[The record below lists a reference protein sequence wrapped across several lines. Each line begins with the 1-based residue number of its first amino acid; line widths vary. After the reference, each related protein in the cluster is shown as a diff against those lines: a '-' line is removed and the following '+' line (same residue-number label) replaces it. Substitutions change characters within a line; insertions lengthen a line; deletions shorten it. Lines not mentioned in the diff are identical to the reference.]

1 MNGTLISG
9 ARIAA
14 IQLVCRDV
22 AATAAFYRAAFGRTS
37 SPPPNLMLG
46 EQSIELVPTKSASR
60 ILAPANSTAFQH
72 FAIVVSDIDKAMQK
86 LSGCQ
91 GWSPISRAGPQA
103 LPPASGGVTAF
114 KFRDPE
120 GHPLELL
127 RFPDDA
133 RPPAWSDSRPGTF
146 LGIDHSAITVANTAR
161 SVVFYQELGFI
172 VLSRQVNRGPEQGRL
187 DDLNGAVV
195 EVTSLASPTSA
206 APHLELL
213 CYQNPSVIAE
223 VAAMDDP
230 RSTRLILESGDCDR
244 GTNQAKRSASIADE
258 TCMRDPDGHVL
269 ALIAATADS

>member
-1 MNGTLISG
+1 MNGTRISG

-22 AATAAFYRAAFGRTS
+22 TATAAFYRAVFGCTS
-37 SPPPNLMLG
+37 SSPRDLMLG
-46 EQSIELVPTKSASR
+46 GQSIELVATKSELR

-91 GWSPISRAGPQA
+91 GWIPISRAGPQA

-127 RFPDDA
+127 RFPDGA
-133 RPPAWSDSRPGTF
+133 RPSARSDSKPGTF
-146 LGIDHSAITVANTAR
+146 LGIDHSAITVADTAR
-161 SVVFYQELGFI
+161 SVAFYQGLGFF
-172 VLSRQVNRGPEQGRL
+172 VRSRQVNRGSEQEQL
-187 DDLNGAVV
+187 DDLDGAVV
-195 EVTSLASPTSA
+195 EVTGLASPTGA

-213 CYQNPSVIAE
+213 CYQNPNVIAE
-223 VAAMDDP
+223 VAAVDDP
-230 RSTRLILESGDCDR
+230 RSTRLILESEDCNRAYRAD
-244 GTNQAKRSASIADE
+244 QANRSASMVDKTWI
-258 TCMRDPDGHVL
+258 RDPDGHVL
-269 ALIAATADS
+269 AFNRDGF

>member
-1 MNGTLISG
+1 MAHRISG

-22 AATAAFYRAAFGRTS
+22 AATAAFYRAAFGCTS
-37 SPPPNLMLG
+37 SPSPPDLMLG
-46 EQSIELVPTKSASR
+46 EQSIELVATKSASR
-60 ILAPANSTAFQH
+60 IFAPANSTAFQH

-91 GWSPISRAGPQA
+91 GWIPISRAGPQV

-127 RFPDDA
+127 WFPDGA
-133 RPPAWSDSRPGTF
+133 RPPAWSDSRPATF
-146 LGIDHSAITVANTAR
+146 LGIDHSAITVADTAR
-161 SVVFYQELGFI
+161 SVAFYQELGFF
-172 VLSRQVNRGPEQGRL
+172 VLSRQVNRGSEQERL
-187 DDLNGAVV
+187 DDLDGAVV
-195 EVTSLASPTSA
+195 EVTGLASPTGA

-213 CYQNPSVIAE
+213 CYQKPNVIAE

-230 RSTRLILESGDCDR
+230 RSTRLILEGGAATVEPIRPSGH
-244 GTNQAKRSASIADE
+244 SIVDE

-269 ALIAATADS
+269 EFVAARANS

>member
-1 MNGTLISG
+1 MNGTRISG
-9 ARIAA
+9 AQIAA

-22 AATAAFYRAAFGRTS
+22 AATAAFYRTAFGCTS
-37 SPPPNLMLG
+37 PSPPDLMLG
-46 EQSIELVPTKSASR
+46 EQSIELVPTKSESR

-103 LPPASGGVTAF
+103 LPPASGGVAAF

-127 RFPDDA
+127 WFPDDA
-133 RPPAWSDSRPGTF
+133 RPPAWGDRRPGTF
-146 LGIDHSAITVANTAR
+146 LGIDHSAITVANAAR
-161 SVVFYQELGFI
+161 SIAFYQGLGFF
-172 VLSRQVNRGPEQGRL
+172 VLSRQVNRGSEQERL
-187 DDLNGAVV
+187 DDLDGTVV
-195 EVTSLASPTSA
+195 EVTSLASPTGA

-213 CYQNPSVIAE
+213 CYQNPNVIAE

-244 GTNQAKRSASIADE
+244 GTNQAKRSTSIVDE

-269 ALIAATADS
+269 AFVAAPVES